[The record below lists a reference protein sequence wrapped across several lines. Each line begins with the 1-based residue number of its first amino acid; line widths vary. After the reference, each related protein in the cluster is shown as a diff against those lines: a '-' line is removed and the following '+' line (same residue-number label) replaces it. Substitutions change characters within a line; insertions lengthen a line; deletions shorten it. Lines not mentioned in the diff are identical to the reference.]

1 MTMPDFHVEQREGG
15 SIFLRAV
22 SDRGNQ
28 WIQDHGE
35 PWTLVAGGAL
45 IPQPHVEGI
54 LERIHKD
61 DLVCV
66 GAHTVSLRK
75 PLW

>member
-1 MTMPDFHVEQREGG
+1 
-15 SIFLRAV
+15 
-22 SDRGNQ
+22 
-28 WIQDHGE
+28 
-35 PWTLVAGGAL
+35 L